1 MPETVRPAAGP
12 APARPDPAFLPSVHP
27 LPEELEGLAPRLLAA
42 VVHDVAPAT
51 WDDCR
56 SLVEALDELGIRP
69 LSLLA
74 VPRFHGS
81 PRDPAFERWLL
92 QRAAAGDELVLHGYE
107 HQDPMPRRGA
117 WQHLRREVYTRG
129 EGEFAALPYAEARRR
144 LTAGRRW
151 LESLGVRPAGF
162 VPPAW
167 LLSAGSWEALREQP
181 LLYTCT
187 LRQVVLLP
195 QGPTLGALAQV
206 WSTRNAWRRA
216 ASAWW
221 NAGLLQLQADRPLL
235 RLELHPLD
243 ARHAMAR
250 RSWERVAMAAM
261 SQRRQP
267 VSLLQ
272 VAQLLE
278 NTA

>member
-1 MPETVRPAAGP
+1 MPTACS
-12 APARPDPAFLPSVHP
+12 L
-27 LPEELEGLAPRLLAA
+27 ELDRVAPRLLAA
-42 VVHDVAPAT
+42 VIHDVAPSTLA
-51 WDDCR
+51 DCR
-56 SLVEALDELGIRP
+56 GLVEALDDMGIRP

-74 VPRFHGS
+74 VPRYHGS
-81 PRDPAFERWLL
+81 ARDPAFERWLL
-92 QRAAAGDELVLHGYE
+92 GRAEAGDELVLHGYE
-107 HQDPMPRRGA
+107 HRDPMPRPGPR
-117 WQHLRREVYTRG
+117 QHLMRQVYTQG
-129 EGEFAALPYAEARRR
+129 EGEFAALPYPEARRR

-167 LLSAGSWEALREQP
+167 LLSPGSWEALREQP
-181 LLYTCT
+181 LRYTCT
-187 LRQVVLLP
+187 LRHVVLLP
-195 QGPTLGALAQV
+195 QGPTLSALPQV
-206 WSTRNAWRRA
+206 WSSRSPWRRM

-221 NAGLLQLQADRPLL
+221 NAGLLRLQAERPLL

-243 ARHAMAR
+243 SCHASAR
-250 RSWERVAMAAM
+250 RSWQRVATAAM

-278 NTA
+278 STA

>member
-1 MPETVRPAAGP
+1 VAT
-12 APARPDPAFLPSVHP
+12 PDPAFLSSLHALP
-27 LPEELEGLAPRLLAA
+27 LELEGMAPRLLAA
-42 VVHDVAPAT
+42 VVHDVAPST
-51 WDDCR
+51 WVDCR
-56 SLVEALDELGIRP
+56 SLVAQLDDMGIRP

-74 VPRFHGS
+74 VPRLHGS

-92 QRAAAGDELVLHGYE
+92 RRAEAGDELVLHGYE
-107 HQDPMPRRGA
+107 HRDPLPSKGP
-117 WQHLRREVYTRG
+117 WQRLKRECYTRG

-167 LLSAGSWEALREQP
+167 LMSPGSWDALREQP

-187 LRQVVLLP
+187 LRHVVLLP
-195 QGPTLGALAQV
+195 QGPTLSAMAQV
-206 WSTRNAWRRA
+206 WSTRNAWRRM

-221 NAGLLQLQADRPLL
+221 NAGLLRLQAERPLL

-243 ARHAMAR
+243 IRHAAAWH
-250 RSWERVAMAAM
+250 SWQQVAMAAM

-267 VSLLQ
+267 VTLLQ

-278 NTA
+278 STA

>member
-1 MPETVRPAAGP
+1 MTEPSLRADTRLAT
-12 APARPDPAFLPSVHP
+12 PDPAFLAAVRP

-42 VVHDVAPAT
+42 VIHDVAPSS
-51 WDDCR
+51 WSDCR
-56 SLVEALDELGIRP
+56 SLIDQLDEMGIRP

-92 QRAAAGDELVLHGYE
+92 QRAEAGDELVLHGYD
-107 HQDPMPRRGA
+107 HRDPLLPRGG
-117 WQHLRREVYTRG
+117 WQRVKRLWYTHG
-129 EGEFAALPYAEARRR
+129 EGEFSALPYAEARRR

-151 LESLGVRPAGF
+151 MESLGVRPAGF

-167 LLSAGSWEALREQP
+167 LMSAGSWEALREQP

-195 QGPTLGALAQV
+195 HGPTLSAMAQV
-206 WSTRNAWRRA
+206 WSARSASRRL

-221 NAGLLQLQADRPLL
+221 NAALLSLQAERPLL

-243 ARHAMAR
+243 ARHASAR
-250 RSWERVAMAAM
+250 RSWQRVATAAM

-278 NTA
+278 STA

>member
-1 MPETVRPAAGP
+1 MIERVPQALDGI
-12 APARPDPAFLPSVHP
+12 
-27 LPEELEGLAPRLLAA
+27 APRLLAA
-42 VVHDVAPAT
+42 VIHDVAPAT
-51 WDDCR
+51 WADCR
-56 SLVEALDELGIRP
+56 RLVDQLDDMGIRP

-81 PRDPAFERWLL
+81 GRDPAFERWLL
-92 QRAAAGDELVLHGYE
+92 GRAEAGDELVLHGYE
-107 HQDPMPRRGA
+107 HRDPLPQRGA
-117 WQHLRREVYTRG
+117 WQRLKRQCYTRG

-167 LLSAGSWEALREQP
+167 LLSPGSWEALREQP

-206 WSTRNAWRRA
+206 WSARSAWRRM
-216 ASAWW
+216 ASSWW
-221 NAGLLQLQADRPLL
+221 NAGLLRLQAERPLL

-243 ARHAMAR
+243 ACHAAAL
-250 RSWERVAMAAM
+250 RSWQRVAMAAM

-278 NTA
+278 SIA